1 MNGVV
6 IGSVVS
12 RHLHVE
18 LGDSSVEAD
27 ISEFFVHVVVAGSR
41 LILQNDSIS
50 FDSVGVSLK
59 DLYKSP
65 STWLTPRICPW
76 ALLSFCCFLM

>member
-18 LGDSSVEAD
+18 LGDGSVETH
-27 ISEFFVHVVVAGSR
+27 ISEFFVHVVVAS
-41 LILQNDSIS
+41 S
-50 FDSVGVSLK
+50 
-59 DLYKSP
+59 
-65 STWLTPRICPW
+65 
-76 ALLSFCCFLM
+76 